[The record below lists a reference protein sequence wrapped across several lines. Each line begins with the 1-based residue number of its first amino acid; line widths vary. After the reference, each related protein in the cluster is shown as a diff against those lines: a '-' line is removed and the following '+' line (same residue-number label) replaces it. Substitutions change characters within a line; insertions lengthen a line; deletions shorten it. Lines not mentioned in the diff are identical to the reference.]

1 MPTTPCRTAYAL
13 ALPLLLAALLLP
25 AAACGPGDE
34 EFSAET
40 AGYLRAALHD
50 VPQDGDDRVRSAMA
64 RFYAQRSYAPAWV
77 ERQGVTEAG
86 EELLETLDSAGE
98 QGLDPT
104 DYRTDALRASIE
116 AFREQRTDDAE
127 RARRAAALDA
137 ELTFAFLTL
146 ASHVGNGRTRPEDAG
161 IAWHI
166 TPREL
171 DLAATLQRAIDD
183 HGVRGSLRALE
194 PPHAG
199 YRQLAELHERYRA
212 LVEKGGW
219 EPIPDGPA
227 LKEGD
232 TGPRVAA
239 LRQRFAATGDL
250 ESAGEGEAAA
260 AYDEELAAAV
270 GRYQQRY
277 GLEPDGVAGPE
288 VLTALN
294 LSAEE
299 RLRQMAANLE
309 RWRWLPEELGSR
321 YVLVNVPRYE
331 LTVVEDGEPVRV
343 MRIVVGDE
351 YNATPV
357 FSEEMAYL
365 VFNPTWNVPSSI
377 AREEILP
384 QLAANPGHLAE
395 NDMQLVRGWS
405 DDAEVLDPWLV
416 GPEVAAGAGSDGS
429 DVRIRQL
436 PGPSNPLGR
445 VKFMF
450 PNEFNIYLHDT
461 NARHLFAQTDRNLSH
476 GCIRVEDPVWLASF
490 VLGEPESEIRR
501 RMASPE
507 TENVQVPR
515 KIPVH
520 ILYWTVFV
528 DEESQANFRH
538 DLYDVDTRVLAALD
552 GVGPATL
559 DLEIPE
565 EPMAVPAEGEGE
577 EADEA
582 EPEGDA
588 EDPPPSKPKQAA

>member
-1 MPTTPCRTAYAL
+1 MPSTPSRVASAAAL
-13 ALPLLLAALLLP
+13 CAALLLAA
-25 AAACGPGDE
+25 AGCGPGDE
-34 EFSAET
+34 DFAAEA
-40 AGYLRAALHD
+40 AGYLRPALAD
-50 VPQDGDDRVRSAMA
+50 VPQDGDDATLSAMA

-77 ERQGVTEAG
+77 ERRGVSEAG
-86 EELLETLDSAGE
+86 EELLETLSAAGE
-98 QGLDPT
+98 QGLDPA
-104 DYRTDALRASIE
+104 DYRTEALAASIE
-116 AFREQRTDDAE
+116 AFRERRDDDAE

-137 ELTFAFLTL
+137 DLTFAFLTL
-146 ASHVGNGRTRPEDAG
+146 ASHIGNGRIRPEDAG
-161 IAWHI
+161 ISWHI

-183 HGVRGSLRALE
+183 RGVRGSLRALE

-199 YRQLAELHERYRA
+199 YRQLAELRQRYRR
-212 LVEKGGW
+212 LVEAGGW
-219 EPIPDGPA
+219 QPIPDGPA
-227 LKEGD
+227 LKKGD

-239 LRQRFAATGDL
+239 LRKRLAATGDL
-250 ESAGEGEAAA
+250 ESAGEGEAGAT
-260 AYDEELAAAV
+260 YDDDLAAAV
-270 GRYQQRY
+270 GSYQQRY

-288 VLTALN
+288 LLGALN
-294 LSAEE
+294 VPAEE
-299 RLRQMAANLE
+299 RVRQMEANLE

-331 LTVVEDGEPVRV
+331 LTVVEDGEPIKV

-384 QLAANPGHLAE
+384 QLAANPYHLAQ

-405 DDAEVLDPWLV
+405 DDAEVLDPWLA
-416 GPEVAAGAGSDGS
+416 GPEVAAGAGSDS
-429 DVRIRQL
+429 SEVRIRQL
-436 PGPSNPLGR
+436 PGPTNPLGR

-476 GCIRVEDPVWLASF
+476 GCIRVEDPVWLASY
-490 VLGEPESEIRR
+490 VLGEDEGAIRR

-507 TENVQVPR
+507 TENVQLPR

-528 DEESQANFRH
+528 DEENQANFRH
-538 DLYDVDTRVLAALD
+538 DLYDVDERVLAALD
-552 GVGPATL
+552 GVGPAEL

-565 EPMAVPAEGEGE
+565 EPMAEPAEGEGE